1 MGPKLTGLYDRT
13 ILAHPRL
20 TLFLL
25 ALVVAAIGYNA
36 KNFRLDASEDTLILE
51 GDEDLRYFRS
61 ISEDYNTPTFLVVT
75 VQTEEDIFSPA
86 SLGMLRELRDRLDN
100 LEGAEDVVSI
110 LDVPLLRSPPVP
122 LGNFARTQRHC
133 ERSGRILLWPKLSL

>member
-86 SLGMLRELRDRLDN
+86 SLGMLRELMIYQRQWKPF
-100 LEGAEDVVSI
+100 ECVVKKQT
-110 LDVPLLRSPPVP
+110 SPYWVLPAP
-122 LGNFARTQRHC
+122 HSHLPA
-133 ERSGRILLWPKLSL
+133 I